1 MEGSATVS
9 AEGQI
14 IRVLIVDDH
23 PVVRQGLQSLLSS
36 FPGILVI
43 GEADGSQG
51 GLEQAALLQ
60 PDVVL
65 LDIRMPGMSGIE
77 VTRQLRRQN
86 PTAKILILTAYEDD
100 EYLVQAL
107 HAGAHGYLLKSA
119 SHETLAEAIRDAHG
133 GRRVLSP
140 SLMDR
145 VLRQFE
151 ELGTESEAGAPRL
164 SESELEILRLL
175 SQGATNKEIGDMLSY
190 SEATAKRKVGEI
202 LSKLGVQNRAQAVAE
217 AMKRGLM

>member
-1 MEGSATVS
+1 MSGEGA
-9 AEGQI
+9 I

-23 PVVRQGLQSLLSS
+23 PVVRQGLQSLLSN
-36 FPGILVI
+36 FPDITVVGD
-43 GEADGSQG
+43 ADCSRDC
-51 GLEQAALLQ
+51 LEQAAHLQ

-65 LDIRMPGMSGIE
+65 LDIRMPGASGIE
-77 VTRQLRRQN
+77 IIGQLRRQN
-86 PTAKILILTAYEDD
+86 PTTAILILTAYEND
-100 EYLVQAL
+100 EYLAQAL

-119 SHETLAEAIRDAHG
+119 SHENLAEAIRDARG

-140 SLMDR
+140 SLVDR
-145 VLRQFE
+145 VLRKFE
-151 ELGTESEAGAPRL
+151 DLGTDREASMLGL

-175 SQGATNKEIGDMLSY
+175 SQGATNKEIGDVLSY

>member
-1 MEGSATVS
+1 MSGEGK
-9 AEGQI
+9 I

-23 PVVRQGLQSLLSS
+23 PVVRQGLQSLLSN
-36 FPGILVI
+36 FPDILVI
-43 GEADGSQG
+43 GEADSCQG

-65 LDIRMPGMSGIE
+65 LDIRMPGVSGIE

-86 PTAKILILTAYEDD
+86 PTAEILILTAYEDD
-100 EYLVQAL
+100 EYLIRAL

-119 SHETLAEAIRDAHG
+119 SHEILAEAIRDAYG

-140 SLMDR
+140 SLVDR

-151 ELGTESEAGAPRL
+151 DLGTDREASTLGL

>member
-1 MEGSATVS
+1 MSGEGK
-9 AEGQI
+9 I

-23 PVVRQGLQSLLSS
+23 PVVRQGLQSLLSN
-36 FPGILVI
+36 FPDILVI
-43 GEADGSQG
+43 GEADCCEG

-65 LDIRMPGMSGIE
+65 LDIRMPGASGIE

-86 PTAKILILTAYEDD
+86 PTAEILILTAYEDD

-119 SHETLAEAIRDAHG
+119 SHENLAEAIRDAHG

-140 SLMDR
+140 SLVDR
-145 VLRQFE
+145 VLRQFDE
-151 ELGTESEAGAPRL
+151 PGTQREASTPAL

-175 SQGATNKEIGDMLSY
+175 SQGATNREIGDVLSY

>member
-1 MEGSATVS
+1 MSGEGK
-9 AEGQI
+9 I

-23 PVVRQGLQSLLSS
+23 PVVRQGLQSLLSN
-36 FPGILVI
+36 FPDILVI
-43 GEADGSQG
+43 GEADCCQG

-65 LDIRMPGMSGIE
+65 LDIRMPGVSGIE
-77 VTRQLRRQN
+77 VTRRLRRQN
-86 PTAKILILTAYEDD
+86 PTAEILILTAYEDD

-140 SLMDR
+140 SLVDR
-145 VLRQFE
+145 VLRQFD
-151 ELGTESEAGAPRL
+151 ELGTQREASTPAL

-175 SQGATNKEIGDMLSY
+175 SQGATNREIGDVLSY